1 MQPTVTLGNEAVLE
15 GVPDVGAMEG
25 GVNLLVVGSDS
36 RQGQGEG
43 FGDPDEETAVL
54 NDVTM
59 LMHISEDHSN
69 ASVVS
74 FPRDMLVDVPEC
86 TDPEDPAGDPLYEL
100 YDVKI
105 NSVLSHG
112 GLGCVVKTVE
122 TELGITIPFAG
133 IVQFMGV
140 AGLSEA
146 VGGVEV
152 CVAEPIEDEYTGTF
166 LEAGTHTLS
175 GVAALQFLRTRH
187 GVGDGSDLARI
198 SNQQVFLS
206 SLARTLQSNGTLGD
220 PVKLYSIAK
229 AALANMQLSDSLMDP
244 TRMISIAKAL
254 KDTDLNKIAF
264 IQYPTAYVDG
274 GGAVAAT
281 DSAQYV
287 RTALQTDMPVTFDP
301 AAQEAAFASAGDPN
315 AVGGAS
321 RRRGSRRGG
330 TGGCR
335 DRPDGR
341 GPPERRGGPDRRRDA
356 LLRRPHPRRPIAAI
370 VGTVRRPPNR
380 PNRHPQHPRVMMAL
394 ALGASLREETSHS
407 PAECTTLLRWSP
419 RKGTAGSNPAVSAF
433 KSPDQRTIQFNQ
445 WAFLR
450 TVCER
455 SSGPA
460 SRAVASSLM
469 IIIMVDTGHRRCLV
483 AVVVRTRE
491 TRADR
496 DDRWPAE
503 PMDRR

>member
-1 MQPTVTLGNEAVLE
+1 MRSRVNNDLRHSSRRAAKTPSVARHGRLKTHSAWKTVAKVAASVVAVTLISGSAVAAYAAWDLASTVQPTVTLGNEEVLE

-25 GVNLLVVGSDS
+25 GVNLLIVGSDS

-43 FGDPDEETAVL
+43 FGDPEEETAVL

-59 LMHISEDHSN
+59 LMHISEDHTN

-74 FPRDMLVDVPEC
+74 FPRDMLIDVPEC
-86 TDPEDPAGDPLYEL
+86 TDPEDPSSTLSEQYG
-100 YDVKI
+100 VKM
-105 NSVLSHG
+105 NTVLSYG
-112 GLGCVVKTVE
+112 GLGCVVKTIE
-122 TELGITIPFAG
+122 TELGVTIPFAG

-166 LEAGTHTLS
+166 LEAGNHTLS

-264 IQYPTAYVDG
+264 IQYPTAYVE
-274 GGAVAAT
+274 GGAVAPT
-281 DSAQYV
+281 DSADYV
-287 RTALQTDMPVTFDP
+287 RQALQNDLPVSFDP
-301 AAQEAAFASAGDPN
+301 AAQESEFGTVADPN
-315 AVGGAS
+315 AA
-321 RRRGSRRGG
+321 
-330 TGGCR
+330 
-335 DRPDGR
+335 P
-341 GPPERRGGPDRRRDA
+341 
-356 LLRRPHPRRPIAAI
+356 
-370 VGTVRRPPNR
+370 
-380 PNRHPQHPRVMMAL
+380 
-394 ALGASLREETSHS
+394 
-407 PAECTTLLRWSP
+407 PAEVP
-419 RKGTAGSNPAVSAF
+419 AEEAPAEEAPAETAPAPTAEALPSDV
-433 KSPDQRTIQFNQ
+433 
-445 WAFLR
+445 
-450 TVCER
+450 
-455 SSGPA
+455 
-460 SRAVASSLM
+460 
-469 IIIMVDTGHRRCLV
+469 TGQT
-483 AVVVRTRE
+483 AAE
-491 TRADR
+491 TRCSAGR
-496 DDRWPAE
+496 TLDDQ
-503 PMDRR
+503 

>member
-1 MQPTVTLGNEAVLE
+1 VNQDLRHSSRRAAKTPTIARHGRLKQNGPWATVAKVAASVVAVTLISGSAVAAYAAWDLASTVQPTVTLGNEAVLE

-25 GVNLLVVGSDS
+25 GVNLLIVGSDS

-86 TDPEDPAGDPLYEL
+86 TDPEDPTGDPLYEQ

-133 IVQFMGV
+133 IVQFLGV

-166 LEAGTHTLS
+166 LEAGNHTLS
-175 GVAALQFLRTRH
+175 GIAALQFLRTRH

-264 IQYPTAYVDG
+264 IQYPTAYVEG
-274 GGAVAAT
+274 GGAVAPT

-287 RTALQTDMPVTFDP
+287 RTALQNDMPVTFDP
-301 AAQEAAFASAGDPN
+301 ASQEAAFASAGDPN
-315 AVGGAS
+315 AV
-321 RRRGSRRGG
+321 
-330 TGGCR
+330 
-335 DRPDGR
+335 
-341 GPPERRGGPDRRRDA
+341 
-356 LLRRPHPRRPIAAI
+356 AA
-370 VGTVRRPPNR
+370 P
-380 PNRHPQHPRVMMAL
+380 
-394 ALGASLREETSHS
+394 
-407 PAECTTLLRWSP
+407 PAEEAPAEEVPAEEAPAEAAPAPTVEALPSDVA
-419 RKGTAGSNPAVSAF
+419 GQTAA
-433 KSPDQRTIQFNQ
+433 
-445 WAFLR
+445 
-450 TVCER
+450 
-455 SSGPA
+455 
-460 SRAVASSLM
+460 
-469 IIIMVDTGHRRCLV
+469 
-483 AVVVRTRE
+483 E
-491 TRADR
+491 TRCSAGRTLGDQ
-496 DDRWPAE
+496 
-503 PMDRR
+503 

>member
-1 MQPTVTLGNEAVLE
+1 MNNDLRHSSRRAAKTPSVARHGRLKTHSAWKTVAKVAASVVAVTLISGSAVAAYAAWDLASTVQPTVTLGNEEVLE

-25 GVNLLVVGSDS
+25 GVNLLIVGSDS

-43 FGDPDEETAVL
+43 FGDPEEETAVL

-59 LMHISEDHSN
+59 LMHISEDHTN

-74 FPRDMLVDVPEC
+74 FPRDMLIDVPEC
-86 TDPEDPAGDPLYEL
+86 TDPEDPSSTLSEQYG
-100 YDVKI
+100 VKM
-105 NSVLSHG
+105 NTVLSYG
-112 GLGCVVKTVE
+112 GLGCVVKTIE
-122 TELGITIPFAG
+122 SELGVTIPFAG

-166 LEAGTHTLS
+166 LEAGNHTLS

-264 IQYPTAYVDG
+264 IQYPTAYVE
-274 GGAVAAT
+274 GGAVAPT
-281 DSAQYV
+281 DSADYV
-287 RTALQTDMPVTFDP
+287 RQALQNDLPVSFDP
-301 AAQEAAFASAGDPN
+301 AAQESEFGTVADPN
-315 AVGGAS
+315 ARTA
-321 RRRGSRRGG
+321 RRGPRRGG
-330 TGGCR
+330 AGRGGARR
-335 DRPDGR
+335 DRPGAD
-341 GPPERRGGPDRRRDA
+341 RRGAPVGCHGPDGRRDA
-356 LLRRPHPRRPIAAI
+356 LLRGAHARRPVGHPGRI
-370 VGTVRRPPNR
+370 VIRGIRG
-380 PNRHPQHPRVMMAL
+380 L
-394 ALGASLREETSHS
+394 
-407 PAECTTLLRWSP
+407 
-419 RKGTAGSNPAVSAF
+419 
-433 KSPDQRTIQFNQ
+433 
-445 WAFLR
+445 
-450 TVCER
+450 
-455 SSGPA
+455 
-460 SRAVASSLM
+460 
-469 IIIMVDTGHRRCLV
+469 
-483 AVVVRTRE
+483 
-491 TRADR
+491 
-496 DDRWPAE
+496 
-503 PMDRR
+503 

>member
-1 MQPTVTLGNEAVLE
+1 VNEELRHSSRRAAMTPSVARHGRLKRHNAWKTVAKVAASVVAVTLVSGTAVAAYAGWDLANTAQPTVTLGNEDVLE

-25 GVNLLVVGSDS
+25 GVNLLLIGSDS
-36 RQGQGEG
+36 RAGQGEA

-59 LMHISEDHSN
+59 LMHISEDHTN

-86 TDPEDPAGDPLYEL
+86 TDPEDPASTLDEQYG
-100 YDVKI
+100 VKI
-105 NSVLSHG
+105 NSVLSYG
-112 GLGCVVKTVE
+112 GMPCVVKTVQQL
-122 TELGITIPFAG
+122 TGVTIPFAG

-166 LEAGTHTLS
+166 LEPGTHTLS

-206 SLARTLQSNGTLGD
+206 SLARTLQSSGTLGD

-264 IQYPTAYVDG
+264 VQYPTAYVDG
-274 GGAVAAT
+274 GGAVEPSS
-281 DSAQYV
+281 SAELV
-287 RTALQTDMPVTFDP
+287 NTALQSDLPVTFDP
-301 AAQEAAFASAGDPN
+301 ASLESDFASVGDPN
-315 AVGGAS
+315 AV
-321 RRRGSRRGG
+321 
-330 TGGCR
+330 
-335 DRPDGR
+335 
-341 GPPERRGGPDRRRDA
+341 
-356 LLRRPHPRRPIAAI
+356 AA
-370 VGTVRRPPNR
+370 P
-380 PNRHPQHPRVMMAL
+380 
-394 ALGASLREETSHS
+394 
-407 PAECTTLLRWSP
+407 PAEAPAEEAPAEEVPADPAAPAPATPVTEVLPSDVT
-419 RKGTAGSNPAVSAF
+419 GQTAA
-433 KSPDQRTIQFNQ
+433 
-445 WAFLR
+445 
-450 TVCER
+450 
-455 SSGPA
+455 
-460 SRAVASSLM
+460 
-469 IIIMVDTGHRRCLV
+469 
-483 AVVVRTRE
+483 E
-491 TRADR
+491 TRCSAGR
-496 DDRWPAE
+496 TLDDQ
-503 PMDRR
+503 

>member
-1 MQPTVTLGNEAVLE
+1 MPRGFESHALRAIQTSEHDSRGIRLSQDLRHTSRRAAKTPSLARHGRLRRHSAWATVGKVVASVVAVTLVSGSAVAAYAAWDLASTAQPTVTLGNEAVLE

-25 GVNLLVVGSDS
+25 GVNLLIVGSDS
-36 RQGQGEG
+36 RQGQGEA
-43 FGDPDEETAVL
+43 FGDPEEETAVL

-59 LMHISEDHSN
+59 LVHISQDHSN

-74 FPRDMLVDVPEC
+74 FPRDMLVDVPAC

-112 GLGCVVKTVE
+112 GLGCVLKTVE

-146 VGGVEV
+146 VGGVDV

-254 KDTDLNKIAF
+254 KDTDLEKIAF
-264 IQYPTAYVDG
+264 IQYPTAYVEG
-274 GGAVAAT
+274 YGAVVPT
-281 DSAQYV
+281 ESAEYV
-287 RTALQTDMPVTFDP
+287 RTALQNDMPVTFDP
-301 AAQEAAFASAGDPN
+301 ASQEVSFASAGDPN
-315 AVGGAS
+315 A
-321 RRRGSRRGG
+321 
-330 TGGCR
+330 
-335 DRPDGR
+335 
-341 GPPERRGGPDRRRDA
+341 PP
-356 LLRRPHPRRPIAAI
+356 
-370 VGTVRRPPNR
+370 
-380 PNRHPQHPRVMMAL
+380 
-394 ALGASLREETSHS
+394 
-407 PAECTTLLRWSP
+407 PAEEVPAEEVPAEEAPAEAAPAPTVEALPSDVA
-419 RKGTAGSNPAVSAF
+419 GQTAA
-433 KSPDQRTIQFNQ
+433 
-445 WAFLR
+445 
-450 TVCER
+450 
-455 SSGPA
+455 
-460 SRAVASSLM
+460 
-469 IIIMVDTGHRRCLV
+469 
-483 AVVVRTRE
+483 E
-491 TRADR
+491 TRCSAGRTLGDQ
-496 DDRWPAE
+496 
-503 PMDRR
+503 

>member
-1 MQPTVTLGNEAVLE
+1 MQPTVTLGNEEVLE

-25 GVNLLVVGSDS
+25 GVNLLIVGSDS

-43 FGDPDEETAVL
+43 FGDPEEETAVL

-59 LMHISEDHSN
+59 LMHISEDHTN

-74 FPRDMLVDVPEC
+74 FPRDMLIDVPEC
-86 TDPEDPAGDPLYEL
+86 TDPEDPSSTLSEQYG
-100 YDVKI
+100 VKM
-105 NSVLSHG
+105 NTVLSYG
-112 GLGCVVKTVE
+112 GLGCVVKTIE
-122 TELGITIPFAG
+122 SELGVTIPFAG

-166 LEAGTHTLS
+166 LEAGNHTLS

-264 IQYPTAYVDG
+264 IQYPTAYVE
-274 GGAVAAT
+274 GGAVAPT
-281 DSAQYV
+281 DSADYV
-287 RTALQTDMPVTFDP
+287 RQALQNDLPVSFDP
-301 AAQEAAFASAGDPN
+301 AAQESEFGTVADPN
-315 AVGGAS
+315 AA
-321 RRRGSRRGG
+321 
-330 TGGCR
+330 
-335 DRPDGR
+335 P
-341 GPPERRGGPDRRRDA
+341 
-356 LLRRPHPRRPIAAI
+356 
-370 VGTVRRPPNR
+370 
-380 PNRHPQHPRVMMAL
+380 
-394 ALGASLREETSHS
+394 
-407 PAECTTLLRWSP
+407 PAEVP
-419 RKGTAGSNPAVSAF
+419 AEEVPAEEAPAETAPAPTAEALPSDV
-433 KSPDQRTIQFNQ
+433 
-445 WAFLR
+445 
-450 TVCER
+450 
-455 SSGPA
+455 
-460 SRAVASSLM
+460 
-469 IIIMVDTGHRRCLV
+469 TGQT
-483 AVVVRTRE
+483 AAE
-491 TRADR
+491 TRCSAGR
-496 DDRWPAE
+496 TLDDQ
-503 PMDRR
+503 

>member
-1 MQPTVTLGNEAVLE
+1 MNNDLRHSSRRAAKTPSVARHGRLKTHSAWKTVAKIAASVVAVTLISGSAVAAYAAWDLASTVQPTVTLGNEEVLE

-25 GVNLLVVGSDS
+25 GVNLLIVGSDS

-43 FGDPDEETAVL
+43 FGDPEEETAVL

-59 LMHISEDHSN
+59 LMHISEDHTN

-74 FPRDMLVDVPEC
+74 FPRDMLIDVPEC
-86 TDPEDPAGDPLYEL
+86 TDPEDPSSTLSEQYG
-100 YDVKI
+100 VKM
-105 NSVLSHG
+105 NTVLSYG
-112 GLGCVVKTVE
+112 GLGCVVKTIE
-122 TELGITIPFAG
+122 TELGVTIPFAG

-166 LEAGTHTLS
+166 LEAGNHTLS

-264 IQYPTAYVDG
+264 IQYPTAYVE
-274 GGAVAAT
+274 GGAVAPT
-281 DSAQYV
+281 DSADYV
-287 RTALQTDMPVTFDP
+287 RQALQNDLPVSFDP
-301 AAQEAAFASAGDPN
+301 AAQESEFGTVADPN
-315 AVGGAS
+315 AA
-321 RRRGSRRGG
+321 
-330 TGGCR
+330 
-335 DRPDGR
+335 P
-341 GPPERRGGPDRRRDA
+341 
-356 LLRRPHPRRPIAAI
+356 
-370 VGTVRRPPNR
+370 
-380 PNRHPQHPRVMMAL
+380 
-394 ALGASLREETSHS
+394 
-407 PAECTTLLRWSP
+407 PAEVP
-419 RKGTAGSNPAVSAF
+419 AEEAPAEEAPAETAPAPTAEALPSDV
-433 KSPDQRTIQFNQ
+433 
-445 WAFLR
+445 
-450 TVCER
+450 
-455 SSGPA
+455 
-460 SRAVASSLM
+460 
-469 IIIMVDTGHRRCLV
+469 TGQT
-483 AVVVRTRE
+483 AAE
-491 TRADR
+491 TRCSAGR
-496 DDRWPAE
+496 TLDDQ
-503 PMDRR
+503 

>member
-1 MQPTVTLGNEAVLE
+1 VNQDLRHNSRRAAKTPSIARHGRLKRNGPWATVAKVAASVVAITLISGSAVAAYAAWDLASTVQPTVTLGNEAVLE

-36 RQGQGEG
+36 RQGQGEA

-264 IQYPTAYVDG
+264 IQYPTAYVEG
-274 GGAVAAT
+274 GGAVAPT
-281 DSAQYV
+281 DSAEYV

-315 AVGGAS
+315 AV
-321 RRRGSRRGG
+321 
-330 TGGCR
+330 
-335 DRPDGR
+335 
-341 GPPERRGGPDRRRDA
+341 
-356 LLRRPHPRRPIAAI
+356 AA
-370 VGTVRRPPNR
+370 P
-380 PNRHPQHPRVMMAL
+380 
-394 ALGASLREETSHS
+394 
-407 PAECTTLLRWSP
+407 PAEEVP
-419 RKGTAGSNPAVSAF
+419 AEGAPADAATAPTAEALPS
-433 KSPDQRTIQFNQ
+433 D
-445 WAFLR
+445 
-450 TVCER
+450 
-455 SSGPA
+455 
-460 SRAVASSLM
+460 VAGQ
-469 IIIMVDTGHRRCLV
+469 T
-483 AVVVRTRE
+483 AAE
-491 TRADR
+491 TRCSAGRTLGDQ
-496 DDRWPAE
+496 
-503 PMDRR
+503 

>member
-1 MQPTVTLGNEAVLE
+1 VNQDLRHSSRRAAKTPSIARHGRLKQNGPWATVAKVAASGSAVAAYAAWDLASTVQPTVTLGNEAVLE

-43 FGDPDEETAVL
+43 FGDPEEETAVL

-86 TDPEDPAGDPLYEL
+86 TDPEDPTGDPLYEQ

-105 NSVLSHG
+105 NTVLSYG

-264 IQYPTAYVDG
+264 IQYPTAYVEG
-274 GGAVAAT
+274 GGAVAPT

-287 RTALQTDMPVTFDP
+287 RTALQNDMPVTFDP
-301 AAQEAAFASAGDPN
+301 ASQEAAFASAGDPN
-315 AVGGAS
+315 A
-321 RRRGSRRGG
+321 
-330 TGGCR
+330 
-335 DRPDGR
+335 
-341 GPPERRGGPDRRRDA
+341 
-356 LLRRPHPRRPIAAI
+356 AAA
-370 VGTVRRPPNR
+370 P
-380 PNRHPQHPRVMMAL
+380 
-394 ALGASLREETSHS
+394 
-407 PAECTTLLRWSP
+407 PAEEVP
-419 RKGTAGSNPAVSAF
+419 AEEAPAEAAPAPTAEALPS
-433 KSPDQRTIQFNQ
+433 D
-445 WAFLR
+445 
-450 TVCER
+450 
-455 SSGPA
+455 
-460 SRAVASSLM
+460 VAGQ
-469 IIIMVDTGHRRCLV
+469 T
-483 AVVVRTRE
+483 AAE
-491 TRADR
+491 TRCSAGRTLGDQ
-496 DDRWPAE
+496 
-503 PMDRR
+503 